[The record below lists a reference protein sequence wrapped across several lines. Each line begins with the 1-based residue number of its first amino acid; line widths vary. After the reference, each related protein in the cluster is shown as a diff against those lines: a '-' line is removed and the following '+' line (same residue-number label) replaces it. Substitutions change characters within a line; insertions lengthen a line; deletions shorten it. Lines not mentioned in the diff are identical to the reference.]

1 MPTPMIL
8 EFIVP
13 GNMPHQREKDL
24 HHRLARCQQVA
35 STGGCV
41 ATGLNFGVLV
51 SLGTHPIGLWS
62 AQGDEFVFRELA
74 NYEPKFSAATLDDA
88 HRRTISMLQSCRNGW
103 AERLG
108 PLAMMPTAA

>member
-1 MPTPMIL
+1 MATPMIL
-8 EFIVP
+8 EFTP
-13 GNMPHQREKDL
+13 SANMPHQLEKDL

-62 AQGDEFVFRELA
+62 AQDGELVFRELA
-74 NYEPKFSAATLDDA
+74 NYEPKFSGATLEDA
-88 HRRTISMLQSCRNGW
+88 HRQTINLLQSCRNGW

-108 PLAMMPTAA
+108 PLATMPAAA